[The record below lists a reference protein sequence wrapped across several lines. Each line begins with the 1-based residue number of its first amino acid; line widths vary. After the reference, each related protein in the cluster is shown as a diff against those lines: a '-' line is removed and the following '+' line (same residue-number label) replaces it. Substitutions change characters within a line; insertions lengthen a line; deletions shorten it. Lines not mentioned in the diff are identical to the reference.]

1 MDKRLQT
8 NPWPEMSG
16 TSLLKDLELLENQWS
31 AVILVQM

>member
-1 MDKRLQT
+1 MGKRLPT

-16 TSLLKDLELLENQWS
+16 ISFFKDLELLENQWS